1 MPFKYACFISYR
13 HGQNHLMKRIINDL
27 YEALSS
33 ELETCFS
40 SQAAIFKDT
49 ERLNPGE
56 YLDEKMGSLGMTVEC
71 PKI

>member
-1 MPFKYACFISYR
+1 
-13 HGQNHLMKRIINDL
+13 MKRIINDL